1 MKLSHSVLMNHNQKA
16 HRLLDRRSAERV
28 PILVQIS
35 YARLEDARIV
45 TAEGTLKDLS
55 KTGCKIL
62 ESAPSSL
69 GSSLTLVYLEKRQAP
84 CASPTSPSP
93 DRQRIVC
100 RQIPEAPK
108 RRAEAAARG
117 HLEKYQR
124 IVLRQY
130 GRPSVLS
137 NRLRKNYGLAK
148 PHHTSPVLT
157 LRNMVRAIQAA
168 CIVGLGV
175 LSGCASILPP
185 SPLTPFLA
193 ADSADVKLI
202 EALAHEQ
209 YTRVENCHER
219 KSCLQD
225 HYTRGLI
232 ALFQSRERAVAS
244 FQQVKSLAP
253 NSRLANL
260 STSWID
266 LLQASGSS
274 LSFLKVQSAD
284 VLKVTEDFV
293 WEALVHE
300 LHGANES
307 V

>member
-1 MKLSHSVLMNHNQKA
+1 
-16 HRLLDRRSAERV
+16 
-28 PILVQIS
+28 
-35 YARLEDARIV
+35 
-45 TAEGTLKDLS
+45 
-55 KTGCKIL
+55 
-62 ESAPSSL
+62 
-69 GSSLTLVYLEKRQAP
+69 
-84 CASPTSPSP
+84 
-93 DRQRIVC
+93 
-100 RQIPEAPK
+100 
-108 RRAEAAARG
+108 
-117 HLEKYQR
+117 
-124 IVLRQY
+124 
-130 GRPSVLS
+130 
-137 NRLRKNYGLAK
+137 
-148 PHHTSPVLT
+148 
-157 LRNMVRAIQAA
+157 MVRTIQAA

-219 KSCLQD
+219 KSCPQD

-266 LLQASGSS
+266 LLQASGSG

-307 V
+307 VRGLFSDRAKRVGGLTDNRPVTSQDPATRPNAKDPGPIPKDTDNATISRDSQQATETLHKRLSERERTLAEQEQQIQVMSRQLDALKRIDQDVRERKRPLRPLGIVTP